1 MGKKKRAVGQ
11 QINRLEKKGATE
23 EKSQCVQYFR
33 ENPTRRQKSP
43 QWAFKKGFQMQ
54 KKAKNVKSL
63 FPRVAFGGTSV
74 EKRRTKYAQR
84 SKRREKRKGTCLK
97 GWMNK
102 PGKNVENR
110 VKSQKKRYIFLWQK
124 NLRQRNANQTSAT
137 LPDSDWQQK
146 RGTWVADAN
155 GHYSP
160 LRFTRAG
167 EGSA

>member
-23 EKSQCVQYFR
+23 EKSQCVQYFH
-33 ENPTRRQKSP
+33 RRSGRSRRG
-43 QWAFKKGFQMQ
+43 FKC
-54 KKAKNVKSL
+54 KKKPKTSSAL

>member
-1 MGKKKRAVGQ
+1 MCTVFSIAAVG
-11 QINRLEKKGATE
+11 
-23 EKSQCVQYFR
+23 VQ
-33 ENPTRRQKSP
+33 EGGSN
-43 QWAFKKGFQMQ
+43 A

-110 VKSQKKRYIFLWQK
+110 VKSQKKEIHISVAK
-124 NLRQRNANQTSAT
+124 KSSTT
-137 LPDSDWQQK
+137 ECKSDISNI
-146 RGTWVADAN
+146 A
-155 GHYSP
+155 
-160 LRFTRAG
+160 
-167 EGSA
+167 

>member
-1 MGKKKRAVGQ
+1 MCTVF
-11 QINRLEKKGATE
+11 
-23 EKSQCVQYFR
+23 S
-33 ENPTRRQKSP
+33 SP
-43 QWAFKKGFQMQ
+43 QWAFKKGVQMQ

-110 VKSQKKRYIFLWQK
+110 V
-124 NLRQRNANQTSAT
+124 
-137 LPDSDWQQK
+137 
-146 RGTWVADAN
+146 
-155 GHYSP
+155 
-160 LRFTRAG
+160 
-167 EGSA
+167 